1 MISSRGC
8 QYPTTLNTKGE
19 FQTNKRGVRP
29 PSVATQGESYPT
41 YAAVQFDPL
50 PIWVGYNS
58 RVIVGGVVKLFYML
72 SAPVLPF
79 SGTERGMPAYL
90 GLNISPVVA
99 GRTLSGGQLP

>member
-1 MISSRGC
+1 MLGLMISSRGC
-8 QYPTTLNTKGE
+8 QHPTTLNTMGE

-58 RVIVGGVVKLFYML
+58 RVIVGGVVKLFL
-72 SAPVLPF
+72 NVARPCPALQRDRKGDARVF
-79 SGTERGMPAYL
+79 GTEYQSQ
-90 GLNISPVVA
+90 IC
-99 GRTLSGGQLP
+99 GQNP